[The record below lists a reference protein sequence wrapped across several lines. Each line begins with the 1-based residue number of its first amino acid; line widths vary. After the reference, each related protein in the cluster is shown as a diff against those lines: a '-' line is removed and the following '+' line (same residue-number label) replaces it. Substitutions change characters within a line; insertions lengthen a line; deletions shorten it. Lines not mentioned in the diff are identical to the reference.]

1 MFSKSIDID
10 EGVLKLDLKE
20 IPKTKALFG
29 LKKMVTH
36 HSVFITHHLSLSLKT
51 PHLVWHHHSIFFNY
65 LWAPYLYLVQ
75 LLLFFFSFNPQYPNS
90 PNPVRKKKKLK
101 TKLTEPKKKNPEPS
115 ERRREKR
122 RRRRNN

>member
-51 PHLVWHHHSIFFNY
+51 PQLVWHHHSIFFNY
-65 LWAPYLYLVQ
+65 LWASYLYLVQ
-75 LLLFFFSFNPQYPNS
+75 LLLFFFFFLQPPI
-90 PNPVRKKKKLK
+90 P
-101 TKLTEPKKKNPEPS
+101 KLTEPSEEKKEIKNQTHRTQKKKP
-115 ERRREKR
+115 RT
-122 RRRRNN
+122 

>member
-75 LLLFFFSFNPQYPNS
+75 LLLFFFFLQPPI
-90 PNPVRKKKKLK
+90 P
-101 TKLTEPKKKNPEPS
+101 KLTEPKKKKP
-115 ERRREKR
+115 RT
-122 RRRRNN
+122 